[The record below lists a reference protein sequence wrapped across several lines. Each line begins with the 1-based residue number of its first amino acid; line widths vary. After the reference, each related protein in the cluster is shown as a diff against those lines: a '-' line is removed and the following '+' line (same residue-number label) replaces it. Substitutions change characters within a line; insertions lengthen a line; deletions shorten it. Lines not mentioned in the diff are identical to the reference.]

1 MVVIYPL
8 KVTFSQ
14 IHGLMSPTSFCY
26 SGQDHHDGHLDVP
39 LDDDDE
45 VV

>member
-1 MVVIYPL
+1 MVKYPM

-14 IHGLMSPTSFCY
+14 IHGLMTPTSIY
-26 SGQDHHDGHLDVP
+26 HPGQEHHDGHLDVP